1 VSDTCRI
8 LPWGQFFRSN
18 LMETLGAANGTITET
33 GSFGHT
39 LAYGD
44 AIRCINVTALYL
56 REKVHANPF
65 FGERIMTTYI

>member
-1 VSDTCRI
+1 
-8 LPWGQFFRSN
+8 
-18 LMETLGAANGTITET
+18 METLGAANGTITET